1 MGGKLSLEPQNAP
14 EYRPVVGT
22 KCATYLSLR
31 ARGDNSLQL
40 LLGLETDNIVVSIAE
55 NPFKEE
61 GVDPSLQASL
71 KGMSQRASTNH
82 PPPSMNEFFHD
93 PPPPPSTTTTT
104 PSPAAPHPY
113 SSSVGSAWH
122 AEPIDACSA
131 AQRRWAL
138 RSLPAPGAA
147 SLLSNRLHLSKQ

>member
-82 PPPSMNEFFHD
+82 PPPSMNSFMTLLLL
-93 PPPPPSTTTTT
+93 PPPPPPPRRLLHLIHTPPRSGVLGT
-104 PSPAAPHPY
+104 PSRLMHVRLPNVDGRYVHCQPLELQV
-113 SSSVGSAWH
+113 SSRIGF
-122 AEPIDACSA
+122 I
-131 AQRRWAL
+131 
-138 RSLPAPGAA
+138 
-147 SLLSNRLHLSKQ
+147 